1 MHSRFA
7 RIAEPLYTM
16 ADSVRGRAN
25 DRPAINTPHHAT
37 ACPALVAR
45 SGYRI
50 LRTCAS
56 AAGISAGHRV
66 SKRCIPGRL
75 CQLRPHSVDEHA
87 SPDHEAGLD
96 APRCLRAEQSSYR
109 LRCSA
114 RQHGRRTPPLNGH
127 ARHADG
133 RDLLVLAFRNTPRL
147 SALHARINRGNPK
160 SDSCQGPWVV
170 GVPQATVQ
178 PRHGRA

>member
-25 DRPAINTPHHAT
+25 DRPDINTPHHAT
-37 ACPALVAR
+37 ACPALAAR
-45 SGYRI
+45 SGYRV

-56 AAGISAGHRV
+56 AAGVGAGHRV

-114 RQHGRRTPPLNGH
+114 RQHGRRTTPLNGD

-133 RDLLVLAFRNTPRL
+133 RDLLVLAFRNIPRL

-160 SDSCQGPWVV
+160 SDSILGFY
-170 GVPQATVQ
+170 
-178 PRHGRA
+178 PRTPNAHRSA